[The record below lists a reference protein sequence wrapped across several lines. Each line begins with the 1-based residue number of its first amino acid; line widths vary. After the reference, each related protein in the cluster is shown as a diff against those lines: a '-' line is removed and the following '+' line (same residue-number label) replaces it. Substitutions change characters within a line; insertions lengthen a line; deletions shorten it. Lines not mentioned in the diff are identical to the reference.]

1 MTRLRRWLATLST
14 LPARALL
21 LAILLAVTVL
31 PLPAAVEA
39 APANATEAGLVRH
52 ALTRQA
58 GLAQVD
64 PAAAGATWRAEI
76 GRAPDGTCIELTDR
90 SDPDYTG
97 TYCYRREGGR
107 MTLVSERMTVCV
119 FG

>member
-1 MTRLRRWLATLST
+1 MTRLRSWIAALST

-21 LAILLAVTVL
+21 LALLLAVTVL

-39 APANATEAGLVRH
+39 AHANATEAGLVQH
-52 ALTRQA
+52 ALARQA

-97 TYCYRREGGR
+97 SYCYRREGGR
-107 MTLVSERMTVCV
+107 MTLTSERFVACV
-119 FG
+119 LK